1 MFSRYNKAIETGIG
15 SALMVGVVVLGTVQ
29 HLPSAVVIG
38 SVVGLAVLTTFK
50 TWWVPNG
57 SPVTEERRYEAM
69 ASVYDVGQE
78 AVVHPATESWR
89 DPAGRHRPV
98 RSGA

>member
-29 HLPSAVVIG
+29 QLPAAIVIG
-38 SVVGLAVLTTFK
+38 AVAGLAVLTTFK

-57 SPVTEERRYEAM
+57 SPVVEERRYEAI
-69 ASVYDVGQE
+69 ASVHDVGQD
-78 AVVHPATESWR
+78 VVHPASDSWR